1 MYSGIHSKLR
11 QKQYKE
17 ADKEFKEAE
26 SILCRKTY
34 QDMKSYY
41 LKNELKELFDKD
53 LPIEAKNL
61 FGDIQTQEFPIE
73 ECIYKQLKKEFFTKK
88 QQLIE
93 QQIQGLLDDYQFEDA
108 KKLYFKNKEY
118 ILENKF
124 TKKYERCLQNQQN
137 DIHKQIND
145 LLDQNNLDDALICL
159 NKNEK
164 YLTEKTSTYLKR
176 KINILKK
183 IKKLFQQK
191 KFDKA
196 NLFFLNQKIVS
207 DDIFKSLK
215 KEYKDKLECLS
226 YKKEEIK
233 KANKRLGKVEP
244 QL

>member
-1 MYSGIHSKLR
+1 MAISHNILQLATVFLYQRTGI
-11 QKQYKE
+11 
-17 ADKEFKEAE
+17 
-26 SILCRKTY
+26 
-34 QDMKSYY
+34 
-41 LKNELKELFDKD
+41 
-53 LPIEAKNL
+53 
-61 FGDIQTQEFPIE
+61 
-73 ECIYKQLKKEFFTKK
+73 
-88 QQLIE
+88 
-93 QQIQGLLDDYQFEDA
+93 
-108 KKLYFKNKEY
+108 
-118 ILENKF
+118 
-124 TKKYERCLQNQQN
+124 
-137 DIHKQIND
+137 
-145 LLDQNNLDDALICL
+145 